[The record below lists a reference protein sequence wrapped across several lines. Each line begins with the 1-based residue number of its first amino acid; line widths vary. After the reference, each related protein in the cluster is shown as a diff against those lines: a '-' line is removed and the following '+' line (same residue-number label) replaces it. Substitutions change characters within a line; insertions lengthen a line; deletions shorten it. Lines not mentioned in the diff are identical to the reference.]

1 MTRLG
6 PSEETIRARER
17 VRKAILRQFGGRK
30 LHTLGPGDLVLI
42 IIQYSSATP
51 QKMERESCKT
61 ENLSKRKPNWNKKG
75 TQTLVTLAVENGE
88 ILFSKYLT
96 SVTFE
101 NKKTVW
107 AEITK
112 Q

>member
-1 MTRLG
+1 
-6 PSEETIRARER
+6 
-17 VRKAILRQFGGRK
+17 
-30 LHTLGPGDLVLI
+30 
-42 IIQYSSATP
+42 
-51 QKMERESCKT
+51 MERESCKK
-61 ENLSKRKPNWNKKG
+61 EKLSKRKPNWNQKG

-88 ILFSKYLT
+88 ILFSKFLT